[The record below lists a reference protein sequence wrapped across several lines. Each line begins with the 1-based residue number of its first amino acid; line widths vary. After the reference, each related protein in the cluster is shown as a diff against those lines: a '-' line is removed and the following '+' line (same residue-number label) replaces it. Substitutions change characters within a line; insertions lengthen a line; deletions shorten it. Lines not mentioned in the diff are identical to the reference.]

1 MGLFSAKAEKSH
13 HEMDYRR
20 VFYTCSKCK
29 WNIGEHPTAKFCPH
43 CGRRLKYKTHG
54 PHGLCCEVLRF
65 EMDFV

>member
-29 WNIGEHPTAKFCPH
+29 RNIGEHLTAKVCPH
-43 CGRRLKYKTHG
+43 CGRRLKYNT
-54 PHGLCCEVLRF
+54 
-65 EMDFV
+65 